1 MLLDFARRL
10 ASDWIDKS
18 RKGDSST
25 YGNAADQCE
34 IVCGGS
40 AGNPVF
46 LGDF

>member
-1 MLLDFARRL
+1 MLLDFACRL
-10 ASDWIDKS
+10 DLDWIDKS
-18 RKGDSST
+18 GEGDSIACW
-25 YGNAADQCE
+25 NAADQCE